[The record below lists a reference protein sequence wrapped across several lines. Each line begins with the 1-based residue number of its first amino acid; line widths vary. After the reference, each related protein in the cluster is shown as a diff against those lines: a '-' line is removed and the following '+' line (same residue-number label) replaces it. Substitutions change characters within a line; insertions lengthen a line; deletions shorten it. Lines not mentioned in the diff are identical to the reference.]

1 MKTILCFGDSN
12 TWGYNPINKERYGME
27 IRWPCILR
35 SDLGDSYWVIE
46 EGLNGRTTVFV
57 DPIERYRCGY
67 DYLFPCLESH
77 RPIDLM
83 ILMLGTNDMKKRF
96 SASAYDIGKAIGLLL
111 DTIQSSNAGPDGATP
126 NILLL
131 APPPFAKLTEKAE
144 LFQGAEETSRHLAAH
159 LKTQATEHGIE
170 FMDTGSIIKSSE
182 LDGFHLDASEHVKLG
197 REVAKLVR
205 SILPL

>member
-1 MKTILCFGDSN
+1 
-12 TWGYNPINKERYGME
+12 ME

-144 LFQGAEETSRHLAAH
+144 LFQGAEDTSRHLAAH

-197 REVAKLVR
+197 RGVAKLVR